1 MGRPIKPSN
10 LIRASRVFYE
20 LDKEAISDAVV
31 VLTRKLGLLT
41 SVSRFNDYPE
51 ITLGRKMD
59 LTYDIE
65 RLLTAYLL
73 DHLKRNYLNLAL
85 KKDSRRNLFNN
96 RQTY

>member
-1 MGRPIKPSN
+1 MRKPAN

-51 ITLGRKMD
+51 LKLGRKLD
-59 LTYDIE
+59 LSYDIE
-65 RLLTAYLL
+65 RLLIAYLL
-73 DHLKRNYLNLAL
+73 NHWKRNAINKAL
-85 KKDSRRNLFNN
+85 KHDSRKNLFNN